1 MIKILKADEPS
12 ERQKYFTG
20 LTRGRSRQ
28 PSALPFEVRVL
39 HGFLLG
45 FYKCNSLL
53 APSMQTM
60 WAARQSDGTRTGRL
74 FLLRWT
80 KSHVD
85 KPLQKGNAVSV
96 LLRRSGPWK
105 NNTNKFE
112 CHSKVPHVIT
122 EDATC
127 SSSWFRPKSFSS
139 SQLLPMDHHRS
150 TSRTFP
156 CLYIPNMTI
165 TRINQQWHFYMKK
178 CMFC

>member
-12 ERQKYFTG
+12 ERQQYFTG
-20 LTRGRSRQ
+20 LTCGWSRQ
-28 PSALPFEVRVL
+28 PSALPFEMCVP

-60 WAARQSDGTRTGRL
+60 WATCQSDWTRTGRL
-74 FLLRWT
+74 FLLRWI

-85 KPLQKGNAVSV
+85 KPLQKGNAMSV

-105 NNTNKFE
+105 NNTNKFD
-112 CHSKVPHVIT
+112 CNSKVPHVIT

-139 SQLLPMDHHRS
+139 SRLLPMDHHWP
-150 TSRTFP
+150 TSRTF
-156 CLYIPNMTI
+156 TSVH
-165 TRINQQWHFYMKK
+165 T
-178 CMFC
+178 